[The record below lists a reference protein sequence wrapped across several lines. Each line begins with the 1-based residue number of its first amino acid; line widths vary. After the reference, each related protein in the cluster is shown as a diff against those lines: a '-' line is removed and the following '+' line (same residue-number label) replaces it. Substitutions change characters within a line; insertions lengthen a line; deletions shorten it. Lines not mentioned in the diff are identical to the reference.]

1 MIPYIEYLKD
11 ANSKLLPLINAFG
24 KFFHDTKLICRILLH
39 FYTLLMKEEKQKL
52 KNNPIYNH
60 IQKNKIPRNIMSF
73 STKIKLYF

>member
-1 MIPYIEYLKD
+1 
-11 ANSKLLPLINAFG
+11 
-24 KFFHDTKLICRILLH
+24 
-39 FYTLLMKEEKQKL
+39 MKEEKQKL